1 MTISLRKLLS
11 LVAVAALCASPAL
24 AQQRSNQ
31 PPAQRQGQAQPAP
44 QAQPNR
50 NLVVVRLSYASGW
63 DALPAIVGMERGF
76 FANEGLV
83 VSGMPVSSGLAVI
96 RSIGV
101 GSTDFAA
108 VPQRVF
114 LTMAGANVEAKAVAV
129 AGWGTEMEVIVPT
142 AATNVKTLADLKGKI
157 IALGGGSDA
166 HPILVRL
173 LNAAKM
179 RPQDVKIA
187 ILEPVD
193 LTSVFEKKLA
203 DAVIETRHFTE
214 VLRSTNQGRV
224 LMSNDQITAALGRI
238 DAKALVVRNGMI
250 ATEPDTVQ
258 RVVNAWI
265 RSLLY
270 IQQDPR
276 DAARLMTIFFHRQ
289 GVVVQPQQAEHW
301 VTFTKYNRYVWGQA
315 EVTDA
320 EYNGWGL
327 TNGQLLKQ
335 VPKLQPFVEN
345 RFAEAAVKNLQ
356 TARAGN

>member
-1 MTISLRKLLS
+1 MTISVRKLLV
-11 LVAVAALCASPAL
+11 LAAVAAACAAPAL
-24 AQQRSNQ
+24 AQQRPSQ
-31 PPAQRQGQAQPAP
+31 PPAQRQAQPPAQPA
-44 QAQPNR
+44 QANR
-50 NLVVVRLSYASGW
+50 SLVVVRMSYASGW
-63 DALPAIVGMERGF
+63 DALPAIVGIERGF
-76 FANEGLV
+76 FSNEGLV

-108 VPQRVF
+108 VPQRIF
-114 LTMAGANVEAKAVAV
+114 LTLAGANVEAKAVAV

-142 AATNVKTLADLKGKI
+142 AATNVRSLADLKGKT
-157 IALGGGSDA
+157 IALGSGSDA
-166 HPILVRL
+166 HPTLMRL

-179 RPQDVKIA
+179 RPQDVKLA

-203 DAVIETRHFTE
+203 DAVIESRHFTE
-214 VLRSTNQGRV
+214 VLRATNQGRV
-224 LMSNDQITAALGRI
+224 LLSNDQITSTLGRI

-258 RVVNAWI
+258 RVVNAWV
-265 RSLLY
+265 RSLAY

-289 GVVVQPQQAEHW
+289 GVVVQPQQAEQW
-301 VTFTKYNRYVWGQA
+301 VTFTKYTRYTWGQGEIA
-315 EVTDA
+315 DA

-327 TNGQLLKQ
+327 ITGQLLKQ
-335 VPKLQPFVEN
+335 VPKLAPYVEN
-345 RFAEAAVKNLQ
+345 RFADAAVRNLQ